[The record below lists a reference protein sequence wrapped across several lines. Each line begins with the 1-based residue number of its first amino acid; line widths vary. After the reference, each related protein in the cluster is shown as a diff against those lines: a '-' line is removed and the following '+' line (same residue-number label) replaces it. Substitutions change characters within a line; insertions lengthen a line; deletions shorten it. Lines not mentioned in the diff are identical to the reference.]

1 MNIARLFVIL
11 FTTMDIKYL
20 GHSSFFIK
28 TKNAKIVT
36 DPYGQESTGM
46 KFPKTEAD
54 IVTISHDHGDHNYVE
69 GIKGEPLILTWP
81 GEYEKNE
88 VRITGFGSFHDSKGG
103 IERGSNVMYKFEDN
117 DISVLHCGDLGHLL
131 NDEITEQIGAVD
143 ILMVP
148 VGGFFTITAEEA
160 VKVVNQIE
168 PSMVI
173 PMHYNQPGLN
183 QETFANL
190 QDLSVFLKEIGA
202 EDVQPT
208 DKITV
213 KKDQLNPESTR
224 VIVLSI

>member
-1 MNIARLFVIL
+1 MNKPRLFDIL

-36 DPYGQESTGM
+36 DPYSAESTGM

-54 IVTISHDHGDHNYVE
+54 IVTISHDHGDHNYSE
-69 GIKGEPLILTWP
+69 GIKGEPLVLTWP
-81 GEYEKNE
+81 GEFEKNE
-88 VRITGFGSFHDSKGG
+88 VRVTGFGTFHDAKDGA
-103 IERGSNVMYKFEDN
+103 ERGGNVMYKFEDN
-117 DISVLHCGDLGHLL
+117 EISVLHCGDLGHLL

-173 PMHYNQPGLN
+173 PMHYNHPGLN
-183 QETFANL
+183 QEKFANL
-190 QDLSVFLKEIGA
+190 QDLNVFLKEIGA
-202 EDVQPT
+202 EEVQPV

-213 KKDQLNPESTR
+213 KKDQLDPENTQ
-224 VIVLSI
+224 VVVLSM